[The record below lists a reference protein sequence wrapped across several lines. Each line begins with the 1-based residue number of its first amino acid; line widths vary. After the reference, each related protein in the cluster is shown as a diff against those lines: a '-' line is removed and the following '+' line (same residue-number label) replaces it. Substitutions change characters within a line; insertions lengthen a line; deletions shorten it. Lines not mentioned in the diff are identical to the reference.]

1 MPVIRKIQSINL
13 YIAWSFKDFLNIHVW
28 NVYIFENKL
37 YRSFLALYNEYNV
50 KIISTLYNWMPKIS
64 KIFSIFTSEMFI
76 LLKKALSSSFPALYN
91 EYIVYKIISAPEWMP
106 IMHNINLYIA
116 YSRLK
121 YLYLKTIL
129 HCVAPCCIVTPS
141 LIYGSTAW

>member
-1 MPVIRKIQSINL
+1 MPVTRKIQSINL

-76 LLKKALSSSFPALYN
+76 LLKKALSSSFLVSYAACSRVRDFLPTYRLLTAATHSIP
-91 EYIVYKIISAPEWMP
+91 IVSTWP
-106 IMHNINLYIA
+106 IRKRHDVGFPPNA
-116 YSRLK
+116 
-121 YLYLKTIL
+121 
-129 HCVAPCCIVTPS
+129 VVTN
-141 LIYGSTAW
+141 